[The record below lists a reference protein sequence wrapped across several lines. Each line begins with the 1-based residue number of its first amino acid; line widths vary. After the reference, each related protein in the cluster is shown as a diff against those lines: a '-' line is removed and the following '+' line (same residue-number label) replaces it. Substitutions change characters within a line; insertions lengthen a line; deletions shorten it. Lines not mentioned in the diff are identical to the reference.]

1 MKAQPKPQQAQ
12 QAQKEEEPQKKAE
25 VKKEGEKKK
34 VEAKTPQAGS
44 QVKQPVAVTPVAKK
58 AEPVANEQPKPE
70 PAAPPAFNPAVTRP
84 SAKPQ
89 QLPEAAGKLQGP
101 FALSPA
107 PANKPVTTG
116 GVAMPTSLPAEG
128 RQLEYS
134 SQAFSTQTGGGMVN
148 SVAQQPQ
155 ESPFVLPK
163 NPMMPGNDLS
173 EMLTPKP
180 SQFPGFF
187 LGAVGDSKPKS
198 SIHEP
203 TMVNDSSQVADLQ
216 RKNPKPI
223 GSVSLN
229 WNFCC

>member
-1 MKAQPKPQQAQ
+1 M
-12 QAQKEEEPQKKAE
+12 
-25 VKKEGEKKK
+25 KKEAEKKK
-34 VEAKTPQAGS
+34 VEAKTPQAGG
-44 QVKQPVAVTPVAKK
+44 VKQPVAMTPAKK
-58 AEPVANEQPKPE
+58 VEPVANEAPKPE

-89 QLPEAAGKLQGP
+89 QLPEAASKLQGP

-107 PANKPVTTG
+107 PANKPAATS
-116 GVAMPTSLPAEG
+116 GVAMPMSMPAEG
-128 RQLEYS
+128 RQLEHS
-134 SQAFSTQTGGGMVN
+134 SAFSQQTGSGMVN

-163 NPMMPGNDLS
+163 NPMMPGNDLP
-173 EMLTPKP
+173 EMLTPKH

-203 TMVNDSSQVADLQ
+203 TIGNEPSQVADLQ

-223 GSVSLN
+223 GSVSYSK
-229 WNFCC
+229 